1 MDRRGLTFAAVFFAG
16 AVFSMCVSLI
26 LLGADAD
33 AIRDGVTAR
42 VEDRVAV
49 PMLRDAITA
58 AIDGEGAI
66 GDELRSRQGRNLVLT
81 AGAAAAVAFGIAIA
95 GSRYS
100 GGTRE

>member
-1 MDRRGLTFAAVFFAG
+1 MMDRRGLTFTAVFFAG
-16 AVFSMCVSLI
+16 AVFSLCVSLI

-33 AIRDGVTAR
+33 AIRDGATAR
-42 VEDRVAV
+42 VEDRTEV
-49 PMLRDAITA
+49 PLLRNAITA
-58 AIDGEGAI
+58 AI

-81 AGAAAAVAFGIAIA
+81 AGAAAAVAFGIAIG